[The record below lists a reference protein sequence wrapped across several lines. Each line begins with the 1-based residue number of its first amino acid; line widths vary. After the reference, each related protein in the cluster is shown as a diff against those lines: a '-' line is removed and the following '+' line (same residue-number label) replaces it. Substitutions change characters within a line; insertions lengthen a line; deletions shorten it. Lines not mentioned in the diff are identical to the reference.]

1 MATVRLHKRS
11 KWDIWQDVI
20 FALFTRE
27 IRTGFNDKFGLSWAI
42 VNPVAFVVVLSFC
55 RELINGPYTHT
66 LPTFTFMAVGILF
79 IQSFLRTLQACAISV
94 KKNKALFAF
103 RQVQPISAV
112 IATAL
117 FEFLVKVFS
126 ALSIVIIMYF
136 IGVDLHISDG
146 LLLIACFAL
155 LMILAASLGL
165 LFGIIELFV
174 GEVGKLREMAS
185 RPLFFISATFFSLQD
200 IPREFW
206 VYLNWNPILQAI
218 EITRY
223 ALLSSYGYEGVSFA
237 YLCGVVLVVVFL
249 SLAIYFVSWKQA
261 ISR

>member
-1 MATVRLHKRS
+1 MTTVTLQKRTQ
-11 KWDIWQDVI
+11 WDIWRDVI

-42 VNPVAFVVVLSFC
+42 INPVVFVVVLAFF
-55 RELINGPYTHT
+55 RGLINGPYTHT

-79 IQSFLRTLQACAISV
+79 IQSFLRTMQACAMSV
-94 KKNKALFAF
+94 KKNKALYAF
-103 RQVQPISAV
+103 RQVQPVSAV

-126 ALSIVIIMYF
+126 ALSIVMIMYF
-136 IGVDLHISDG
+136 LGLDIQITDG
-146 LLLIACFAL
+146 LLFIACFSL
-155 LMILAASLGL
+155 LILLATSLGL
-165 LFGIIELFV
+165 LFGIVELFI
-174 GEVGKLREMAS
+174 GEVQKIREMAS
-185 RPLFFISATFFSLQD
+185 RPLFFISASFFSLQD

-206 VYLNWNPILQAI
+206 VYLDWNPILHAI

-223 ALLSSYGYEGVSFA
+223 ALLPSYGNEGVSFG
-237 YLCGVVLVVVFL
+237 YLAGVVLSILFM
-249 SLAIYFVSWKQA
+249 SLAVYFVSWKQA